1 MEEFFLSLEPLQK
14 LFWSIACV
22 ATLIFLIQAILTF
35 IGLGTDTD
43 IDAGP
48 ADMDAPTDSMDAGGL
63 HGVFSF
69 RNLVNFLLG
78 YGWAGVL
85 LYDEIHKGWLLQLVA
100 FAIGFMFVLAFVLM
114 FRMLMKLSHD
124 GSFKISDTLGR
135 RAYVYLRIPASRQG
149 RGIVQV
155 SVNGSVHEI
164 DAVTDKAEQIATGGY
179 VTVKEALGEDL
190 LLVE

>member
-1 MEEFFLSLEPLQK
+1 MEFFSSLEPLQK
-14 LFWSIACV
+14 LFWAIAGV
-22 ATLIFLIQAILTF
+22 ATLIFLIQTILTF

-48 ADMDAPTDSMDAGGL
+48 ADVDVAGDVSGDGGL

-78 YGWAGVL
+78 YGWTGVL
-85 LYDEIHKGWLLQLVA
+85 LYSEIQKEWMLHLVA
-100 FAIGFMFVLAFVLM
+100 IIIGLLFVVAFVLM
-114 FRMLMKLSHD
+114 FRAVMKLSHD
-124 GSFKISDTLGR
+124 GSFKMSESVGL

-155 SVNGSVHEI
+155 SVKGSVHEI
-164 DAVTDKAEQIATGGY
+164 DAVTASSEPIPTGSY
-179 VTVKEALGEDL
+179 VTIREVLGEDL

>member
-1 MEEFFLSLEPLQK
+1 MEFFSSLEPLQR
-14 LFWSIACV
+14 LFWAIAAV
-22 ATLIFLIQAILTF
+22 ATLIFLIQTLLTF

-48 ADMDAPTDSMDAGGL
+48 ADMDSVGDVTEDGGL

-85 LYDEIHKGWLLQLVA
+85 LYGEIGKGWVLHLVA
-100 FAIGFMFVLAFVLM
+100 IATGLVFVLAFVLM
-114 FRMLMKLSHD
+114 FRAIMKLAHD
-124 GSFKISDTLGR
+124 GSFQMSEAVGL

-155 SVNGSVHEI
+155 SVKGSVHEI
-164 DAVTDKAEQIATGGY
+164 DAVTDRNEIIPTGGY
-179 VTVKEALGEDL
+179 VTVKEVISEDL

>member
-1 MEEFFLSLEPLQK
+1 MEFFMSLEPLQR
-14 LFWSIACV
+14 LFWSIAGIS
-22 ATLIFLIQAILTF
+22 TLIFLIQTILTF
-35 IGLGTDTD
+35 IGLGTDMD

-48 ADMDAPTDSMDAGGL
+48 ADMDGVGDATENGGL
-63 HGVFSF
+63 NGVFSF

-85 LYDEIHKGWLLQLVA
+85 LYNEIHKPWLLQLA
-100 FAIGFMFVLAFVLM
+100 AIGTGLVLVLAFVLM
-114 FRMLMKLSHD
+114 FGAIMKLSHD
-124 GSFKISDTLGR
+124 GSFQMADTVGR
-135 RAYVYLRIPASRQG
+135 KAYVYLRIPESRQG

-164 DAVTDKAEQIATGGY
+164 DAVTDSATQIPTGGH
-179 VTVKEALGEDL
+179 VTVKEVLGEDL

>member
-1 MEEFFLSLEPLQK
+1 MEFFSSLEPLQR
-14 LFWSIACV
+14 LFWAIAGT
-22 ATLIFLIQAILTF
+22 ATLIFLIQTILTF

-48 ADMDAPTDSMDAGGL
+48 ADMDTVGDVTEDGGL

-85 LYDEIHKGWLLQLVA
+85 LYNEIGKGWVLHLVA
-100 FAIGFMFVLAFVLM
+100 IITGLVFVLAFVIM
-114 FRMLMKLSHD
+114 FRAIMKLSHD
-124 GSFKISDTLGR
+124 GSFQMSEAVGL

-155 SVNGSVHEI
+155 SVKGSVHEI
-164 DAVTDKAEQIATGGY
+164 DAVTDSAETIPTGGY
-179 VTVKEALGEDL
+179 VTVKEVISDDL